1 MSLNKDIQI
10 LIVDDS
16 AGTRNLVL
24 KILRNLGFEN
34 VDAAED
40 GIDALSQ
47 LEDEDYDLVI
57 SDWFMPNMSGV
68 ELVKE
73 MRSKDDF
80 KDIPVL
86 LVTAED
92 DQDSIMEAIKVGAN
106 NYMVKPYN
114 AKILSEKIQKIFD
127 FQDKKKNR

>member
-1 MSLNKDIQI
+1 MALNKDIQI

-16 AGTRNLVL
+16 SATRSLVL

-34 VDAAED
+34 VDSAED
-40 GIDALSQ
+40 GVEALAMFD
-47 LEDEDYDLVI
+47 DEDYDLVI

-73 MRSKDDF
+73 MRSQDDL
-80 KDIPVL
+80 KEIPVL

-114 AKILSEKIQKIFD
+114 AKVLSEKIQKIFD